1 MALLFRLP
9 CRRFT
14 HTPHVVIR
22 DEAWKLFPEDELD
35 RHVNE
40 SLMYVQISMPTAGV
54 TVLRQTEVAIC
65 TYVQY

>member
-1 MALLFRLP
+1 
-9 CRRFT
+9 
-14 HTPHVVIR
+14 VVIR